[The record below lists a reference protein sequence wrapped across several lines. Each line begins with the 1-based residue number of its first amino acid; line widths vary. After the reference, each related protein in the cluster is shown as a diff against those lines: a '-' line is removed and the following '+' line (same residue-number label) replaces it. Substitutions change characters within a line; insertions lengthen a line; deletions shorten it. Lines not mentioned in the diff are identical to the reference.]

1 MGNMSQVKEK
11 DKLKWSLS
19 STSASVFVHDI
30 LLHSFILEIF

>member
-1 MGNMSQVKEK
+1 MGNMPQVKEK

-19 STSASVFVHDI
+19 STSVSVFVHDI